1 MGLFGFGKKKEE
13 NNSGCGCSCSCSQG
27 HVVLILGGGCK
38 NCHTLAENTRAA
50 LQQLG
55 VSAGIGHVTDF
66 AQIAQYGVMRTPA
79 LVVDGKV
86 LSSGRVLSPEEAAKL
101 LKDSLS

>member
-13 NNSGCGCSCSCSQG
+13 SNSGCSCSCSQG
-27 HVVLILGGGCK
+27 HTVLILGGGCK
-38 NCHTLAENTRAA
+38 NCHTLEDNTRAA

-55 VSAGIGHVTDF
+55 VSANIGHVTDF
-66 AQIAQYGVMRTPA
+66 TQIAQYGVMRTPA

>member
-13 NNSGCGCSCSCSQG
+13 SNSGCSCSCSQG
-27 HVVLILGGGCK
+27 HTVLILGGGCK
-38 NCHTLAENTRAA
+38 NCHTLEDNTRAA

-55 VSAGIGHVTDF
+55 VSANIGHVTDF

>member
-13 NNSGCGCSCSCSQG
+13 SNSGCSCSCSQG
-27 HVVLILGGGCK
+27 HTVLILGGGCK
-38 NCHTLAENTRAA
+38 NCHTLEDNTRVA

-55 VSAGIGHVTDF
+55 VSANIGHVTDF

>member
-13 NNSGCGCSCSCSQG
+13 SNSGCSCSCSQG
-27 HVVLILGGGCK
+27 HTVLILGGGCK
-38 NCHTLAENTRAA
+38 NCHTLEDNTRAA

-55 VSAGIGHVTDF
+55 VSANIGHVTDF

-86 LSSGRVLSPEEAAKL
+86 HSSGRVLSPEEAAKL

>member
-13 NNSGCGCSCSCSQG
+13 SNSGCSCSCSQG
-27 HVVLILGGGCK
+27 HTVLILGGGCK
-38 NCHTLAENTRAA
+38 NCHTLEDNTRAA

-55 VSAGIGHVTDF
+55 VSANIGHVTDF
-66 AQIAQYGVMRTPA
+66 AHIAQYGVMRTPA

-101 LKDSLS
+101 LKDSLK

>member
-13 NNSGCGCSCSCSQG
+13 SNSGCSCSCSQG
-27 HVVLILGGGCK
+27 HTVLILGGGCK
-38 NCHTLAENTRAA
+38 NCHTLEDNTRAA

-55 VSAGIGHVTDF
+55 VSANIGHVTDF
-66 AQIAQYGVMRTPA
+66 AQIAQYGGMRTPA

-101 LKDSLS
+101 LKDSLK

>member
-38 NCHTLAENTRAA
+38 NCHTLEDNTRAA

-55 VSAGIGHVTDF
+55 VSASIEHVTDF